1 MLRRASSAAGVAL
14 ALSVTGAAAMEKSV
28 LLFGG
33 LVSRNDWGELVTLDG
48 VEYADTVITGVAGGV
63 HWDLP
68 NPRFA
73 FSMELQLVKYFG
85 FQDSWEVNAV
95 PAMIHWKPANPPGP
109 LESLGFGMGF
119 SYASELPKV
128 EASRGD
134 GETSREKWYWAL
146 EAAFDTGR
154 PDREVVLRIHHRST
168 GSSTIGKGRSTN
180 AVVVGLR
187 QYF

>member
-1 MLRRASSAAGVAL
+1 MIRGAGAAVGVVLGLAAAGAE
-14 ALSVTGAAAMEKSV
+14 AMERSV
-28 LLFGG
+28 LVFGG
-33 LVSRNDWGELVTLDG
+33 LVTRNDWGEVVTLDG
-48 VEYADTVITGVAGGV
+48 VEYAETVITGVAGGL

-95 PAMIHWKPANPPGP
+95 PAMIHWRPANPPGP

-119 SYASELPKV
+119 SYASEPPAV
-128 EASRGD
+128 EEARG
-134 GETSREKWYWAL
+134 GATSREKWYWAL
-146 EAAFDTGR
+146 ELGFDTGR
-154 PDREVVLRIHHRST
+154 PDRDLIMRIHHRST
-168 GSSTIGKGRSTN
+168 GSSTIGTGRSTN